1 MEQTGVSLA
10 EVLVIHALLLDS
22 FGGIAGITEQG
33 FGKLEA
39 AIAAP
44 DVSMFGADLYPEL
57 PDKIAVLFFRLVR
70 AHAFTDGNKRVALV
84 AMLDVL
90 ERHGLRLDADE
101 DALYE
106 FVLAAANEASREEVT
121 AWITTRIRP
130 QTASIAD

>member
-1 MEQTGVSLA
+1 MEWIGVTLA
-10 EVLVIHALLLDS
+10 DVLLIHALLLDY
-22 FGGIAGITEQG
+22 FDGIAGITEQG

-44 DVSMFGADLYPEL
+44 DVSMFGTDLYPEL
-57 PDKIAVLFFRLVR
+57 SDKIAVLFFRLVR

-84 AMLDVL
+84 ALLDVV

-106 FVLAAANEASREEVT
+106 FVMAAANETSREEAT
-121 AWITTRIRP
+121 AWITARLRP
-130 QTASIAD
+130 QADR

>member
-1 MEQTGVSLA
+1 MEQTSVSLA
-10 EVLVIHALLLDS
+10 EVLVIHALLLDY

-44 DVSMFGADLYPEL
+44 DVSMFGTDLYPEL

-84 AMLDVL
+84 ALLDVL
-90 ERHGLRLDADE
+90 ERHGLRLEADE

-121 AWITTRIRP
+121 AWITARIRTK
-130 QTASIAD
+130 TAA